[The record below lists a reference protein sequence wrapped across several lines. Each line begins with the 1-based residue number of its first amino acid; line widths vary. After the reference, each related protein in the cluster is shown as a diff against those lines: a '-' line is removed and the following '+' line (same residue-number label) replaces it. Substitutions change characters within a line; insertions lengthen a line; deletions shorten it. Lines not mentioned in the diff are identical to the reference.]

1 MAKTP
6 KVAPADPP
14 RDRRSRHPRSVA
26 PVHFEDSDEI
36 SGGAESNDD
45 AVGDISIIL
54 KEHHE
59 RQAKKTSARASA
71 FQMQNKA
78 VYAAARKAAQDV
90 SKAGIVHIE
99 HAVARMQELR
109 KQEVSPEKAF
119 ANYEQLLRVQE
130 EGLTSLLSMYPPL
143 VNDLATRRS
152 EEVNAASEMQQRN
165 PSRRETALRNFSR
178 NARLHV
184 EEARQNE
191 KAATDASELIKHYKS
206 LLRA

>member
-78 VYAAARKAAQDV
+78 VYAAARKAAQDTDREYR
-90 SKAGIVHIE
+90 E